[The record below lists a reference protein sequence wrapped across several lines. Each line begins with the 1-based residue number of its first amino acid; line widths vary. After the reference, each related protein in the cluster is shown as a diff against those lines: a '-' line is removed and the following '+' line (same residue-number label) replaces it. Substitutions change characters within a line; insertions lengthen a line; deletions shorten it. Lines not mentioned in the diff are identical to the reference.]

1 MRLAQTIY
9 QLRIQKGMSQ
19 GDLAEALEVS
29 RQSVSKWENG
39 GATPDLDKLVKL
51 SALFGVTLDELTGH
65 LRQKDVLDLQQ
76 VQYAILETNGNI
88 QTMFVYD
95 IDNEKYVRYVLS
107 DDGRIVTCTG
117 EWFNVTLDFSR
128 PEEIQLAV
136 LPNTSGKDRS
146 IRIEAQRFGKGTS
159 VEVSQKAV

>member
-1 MRLAQTIY
+1 MKRLLVLIVISIFVFAGCEKTVVDFKDDVVLIDDSAQT
-9 QLRIQKGMSQ
+9 K
-19 GDLAEALEVS
+19 
-29 RQSVSKWENG
+29 
-39 GATPDLDKLVKL
+39 
-51 SALFGVTLDELTGH
+51 
-65 LRQKDVLDLQQ
+65 
-76 VQYAILETNGNI
+76 ILETNGNI